1 MIRNKVG
8 ASAVF
13 LAIVDD
19 NKVTLIAGVS
29 KDAVKN
35 GVKAGDLLEE
45 IAPWWAVAA
54 AADPA
59 WPGAGEM
66 IQRSY
71 WPQSVTDHP
80 ISKDCP
86 MGLTGSC
93 PVTRVR
99 ARLRGRAVGSSSGS

>member
-1 MIRNKVG
+1 M
-8 ASAVF
+8 F
-13 LAIVDD
+13 LAMVDD

-45 IAPWWAVAA
+45 IAPLVGGRGGRRPDMPRGGEN
-54 AADPA
+54 DPA
-59 WPGAGEM
+59 KPLTAIGH
-66 IQRSY
+66 RS
-71 WPQSVTDHP
+71 PDPTRN
-80 ISKDCP
+80 CP

-93 PVTRVR
+93 TVTRVR